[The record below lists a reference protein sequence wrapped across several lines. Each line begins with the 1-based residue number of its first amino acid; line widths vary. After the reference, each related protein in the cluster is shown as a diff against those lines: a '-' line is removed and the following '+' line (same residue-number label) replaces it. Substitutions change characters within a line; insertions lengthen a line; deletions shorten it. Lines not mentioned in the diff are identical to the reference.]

1 MSDGDDLSYAALSG
15 GRVRLRKQRDDNEED
30 NMTGVDKSH
39 RDRGG
44 PHSLVASLLDHLHD
58 RLGRR
63 REQHGYV
70 SKADNT
76 AKEAVMDTQTELI
89 GIMKDGGGPVSLCT
103 AIVERGR
110 APCGEAALVSA
121 LSKFAADASGEAGD
135 KAFARLYESDA
146 MVRKACQVAK
156 AAEAAFDVT
165 IVEPGDA
172 TYRTVNATEQSEAY
186 QTLQSLAD
194 KLHAAATGMSK
205 AQAFA
210 AVFTDPKNAKLA
222 ATAHRRP
229 TGHPSYPAR

>member
-1 MSDGDDLSYAALSG
+1 MRRTTMA
-15 GRVRLRKQRDDNEED
+15 E
-30 NMTGVDKSH
+30 VDESH

-76 AKEAVMDTQTELI
+76 AKESIMDTQTELI
-89 GIMKDGGGPVSLCT
+89 GIMKDCGGPVSLCKG
-103 AIVERGR
+103 IVDRGR
-110 APCGEAALVSA
+110 SPCGEAALVSA
-121 LSKFAADASGEAGD
+121 LSKVAADASGEPGD

-172 TYRTVNATEQSEAY
+172 TYRTVNDTEQSEAY

-194 KLHAAATGMSK
+194 KLHAAATGRLSRE
-205 AQAFA
+205 QAFA
-210 AVFTDPKNAKLA
+210 RAFESNPELA
-222 ATAHRRP
+222 RKAHQTP
-229 TGHPSYPAR
+229 VAPPGGAYPMPR